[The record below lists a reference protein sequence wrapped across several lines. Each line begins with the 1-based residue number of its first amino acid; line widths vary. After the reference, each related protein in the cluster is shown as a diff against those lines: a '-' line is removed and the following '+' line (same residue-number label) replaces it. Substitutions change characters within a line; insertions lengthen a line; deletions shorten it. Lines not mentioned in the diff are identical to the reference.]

1 MSFFPE
7 SLHCRWI
14 HYPLSHQ
21 GSPLFPVVEALI
33 LENKGME
40 EQPSDPHLQIDEIE
54 KLTYFSNQLAFKLEM
69 ER

>member
-1 MSFFPE
+1 MD
-7 SLHCRWI
+7 SLSSEPPGKPVI
-14 HYPLSHQ
+14 S
-21 GSPLFPVVEALI
+21 VVEELI
-33 LENKGME
+33 LKNKGME